1 MFSCALKVRIGD
13 VVTYEGMVYVVRR
26 VFSDGPFILRGLSSF
41 DKDTPKTSTFEV
53 RYIDTEYRFKK
64 ITFLRI

>member
-1 MFSCALKVRIGD
+1 MLPRSLKIRIGD

-26 VFSDGPFILRGLSSF
+26 VFSDGPFILRGVSSF
-41 DKDTPKTSTFEV
+41 DKNTPDTSTFEV

-64 ITFLRI
+64 ITFLQV